1 MMTIV
6 ILRLMVDFGL
16 VVLIWIV
23 QLIVYP
29 SFNYYKKENLIT
41 WHKKYTPLMGYIVG
55 PLMLLQ
61 LGIAIYQATQLINS
75 IILLNLLTI
84 SVIWMST
91 LSQFI
96 PIHSNISKGQV
107 SKEML
112 ISLVRKNWL
121 RTILWTFLLILNITA
136 FWIV

>member
-6 ILRLMVDFGL
+6 MLRLIVDFGL

-29 SFNYYKKENLIT
+29 SFNYYKTENLIT
-41 WHKKYTPLMGYIVG
+41 WHRKYTSLMGYIVG

-61 LGIAIYQATQLINS
+61 LGITIYQATQLINP
-75 IILLNLLTI
+75 IILLNLLII
-84 SVIWMST
+84 SVIWIST
-91 LSQFI
+91 FLQFI
-96 PIHSNISKGQV
+96 PIHNSISNGHV
-107 SKEML
+107 NKEML
-112 ISLVRKNWL
+112 IALVKKNWL

-136 FWIV
+136 FWKV